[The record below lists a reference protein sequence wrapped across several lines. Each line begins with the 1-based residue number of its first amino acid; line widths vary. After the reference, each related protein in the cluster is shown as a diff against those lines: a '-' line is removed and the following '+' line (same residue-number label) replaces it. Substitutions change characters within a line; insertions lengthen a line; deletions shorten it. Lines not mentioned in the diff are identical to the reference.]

1 MIGILVTLLTIF
13 FFGLSYGS
21 NRDDVKAFAALIF
34 LVNFVE
40 DAVTGELWRTSTRL
54 STIDPCLVTLVVLF
68 AVGIFGFVFS
78 LGYFVGKRY
87 FREAT
92 TK

>member
-40 DAVTGELWRTSTRL
+40 DAVTGN
-54 STIDPCLVTLVVLF
+54 
-68 AVGIFGFVFS
+68 FGGLA
-78 LGYFVGKRY
+78 LGLALLTPV
-87 FREAT
+87 
-92 TK
+92 